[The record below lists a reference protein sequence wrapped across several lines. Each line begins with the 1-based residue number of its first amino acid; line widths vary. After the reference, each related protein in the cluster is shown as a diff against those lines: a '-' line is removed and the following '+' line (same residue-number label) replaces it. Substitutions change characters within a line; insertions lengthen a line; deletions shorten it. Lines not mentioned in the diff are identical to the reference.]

1 MLTTCL
7 WFDGNALDVANYYI
21 SIFPHSTLGTIS
33 YYDEA
38 NPHIPGSQAWDVMV
52 VEYTLMGQRFM
63 GLNGGSGVH
72 HSLAVSWIIPCET
85 QAEIDY
91 YYEHL
96 SAVPEAEQCGWVRDQ
111 FGISWQITPN
121 RFIELM
127 KSDDK
132 EKSANLMKAMLTMKR
147 LNIVDIERAYNWK

>member
-1 MLTTCL
+1 
-7 WFDGNALDVANYYI
+7 
-21 SIFPHSTLGTIS
+21 
-33 YYDEA
+33 
-38 NPHIPGSQAWDVMV
+38 MV

-63 GLNGGSGVH
+63 GLNGGSEVH

-127 KSDDK
+127 KGDDK
-132 EKSANLMKAMLTMKR
+132 EKSANLMKEMLTMKR
-147 LNIVDIERAYNWK
+147 LNIVDIERAYN